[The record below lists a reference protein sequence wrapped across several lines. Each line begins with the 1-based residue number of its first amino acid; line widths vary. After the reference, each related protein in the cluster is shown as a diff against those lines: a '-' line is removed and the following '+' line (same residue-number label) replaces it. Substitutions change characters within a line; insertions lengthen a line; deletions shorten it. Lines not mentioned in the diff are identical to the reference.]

1 MRNALSYAFLMTKA
15 ELQSALASATTKSTA
30 GIFLD
35 TMPLI
40 AAKEIRKTGEF
51 VLSGTG

>member
-1 MRNALSYAFLMTKA
+1 MTKT
-15 ELQSALASATTKSTA
+15 ELQSALASATETTKSTS

-35 TMPLI
+35 TLPLI

-51 VLSGTG
+51 VLPVFGKLVKQKL